1 MRRRSVAL
9 AICLLAACGEGGG
22 DRAAAPADSVAGD
35 LALPPSAG
43 APRASVPGSA
53 PDTVRPERV
62 GSPDTLGVVPDP
74 GRHLSP
80 AELDV
85 DSIAA
90 RYRNHYRS
98 EFIDRREL
106 TQGDPDLDLDP
117 AVVEAAQRRTALEW
131 GYVEQN
137 AWDQML
143 ADLSESQRLE
153 LARRVDAFHRELQQ

>member
-9 AICLLAACGEGGG
+9 AICLLAACEGGG
-22 DRAAAPADSVAGD
+22 ADRAAAPADSVAGD

-53 PDTVRPERV
+53 PDTVRPGGESR
-62 GSPDTLGVVPDP
+62 DTLGVVPEP

-106 TQGDPDLDLDP
+106 TGVDPDFDLDP
-117 AVVEAAQRRTALEW
+117 AVVEAAKRRAALEW
-131 GYVEQN
+131 GYIEQN
-137 AWDQML
+137 AWDQLL

>member
-1 MRRRSVAL
+1 MVRRRSVAL

-35 LALPPSAG
+35 MALPPSGG
-43 APRASVPGSA
+43 APRASLRGSA
-53 PDTVRPERV
+53 PDTVRPE
-62 GSPDTLGVVPDP
+62 GESPDTLGVVPDP

-90 RYRNHYRS
+90 RYRGHYRS
-98 EFIDRREL
+98 EYIDRREL
-106 TQGDPDLDLDP
+106 TVGDPDLDLDP

-137 AWDQML
+137 AWDQL
-143 ADLSESQRLE
+143 LGDLSESQRLE